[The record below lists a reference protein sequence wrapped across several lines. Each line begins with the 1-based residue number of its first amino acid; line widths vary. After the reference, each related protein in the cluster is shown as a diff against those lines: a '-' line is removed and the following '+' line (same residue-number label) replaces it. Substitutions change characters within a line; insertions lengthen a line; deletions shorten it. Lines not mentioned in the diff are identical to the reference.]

1 MKFTNVREKT
11 EIIKRI
17 LRNCEEVSRMLRKNS
32 NKMKKISQLLS
43 TVESF
48 LNGKLTDL
56 RFGCFFTFR
65 ICCFNIFIAGL
76 TFV

>member
-1 MKFTNVREKT
+1 MKFTNVREKP

-17 LRNCEEVSRMLRKNS
+17 LRNCEEVSRMQRKNS

-43 TVESF
+43 MVESF

-56 RFGCFFTFR
+56 RFRMFFHFQ
-65 ICCFNIFIAGL
+65 NL
-76 TFV
+76 LL